1 MTAKVLK
8 RKLALRIKRKR
19 RIRGKISG
27 VATTPRVSIFKSNRT
42 IYVQA
47 IDDVTA
53 TTIAAADGRKLGIK
67 ANKQGAAILAKEF
80 ASALKAK
87 KIDTAVF
94 DRNGYLYHGVI
105 AAFADALRENGIKL

>member
-53 TTIAAADGRKLGIK
+53 TTIAAADGTKLS
-67 ANKQGAAILAKEF
+67 
-80 ASALKAK
+80 SA
-87 KIDTAVF
+87 TAP
-94 DRNGYLYHGVI
+94 RCCGV
-105 AAFADALRENGIKL
+105 

>member
-1 MTAKVLK
+1 MTSKVLK

-27 VATTPRVSIFKSNRT
+27 IATTPRVSIFKSNRT

-67 ANKQGAAILAKEF
+67 ANKDGAVVLAKEF
-80 ASALKAK
+80 ANVLKARN
-87 KIDTAVF
+87 IDTAIF
-94 DRNGYLYHGVI
+94 DRNGYLYHGVV